1 MRTVCVVLVNRANY
15 ARVKSVLRAVDDHPD
30 LRLRIVGGSS
40 LLLERFGNAA
50 EGVAADGFAIDARVN
65 FVVEGQTPAT
75 MAVGAGLGIVELA
88 TVFENMAPD
97 VVLVVADRYDAL
109 SAAVAA
115 AYMNIPLAHLQGGEI
130 TGSIDESVRHAIT
143 RLAHLHFPATERSAE
158 RLIRMGEDP
167 ETVHCVGCPSIDVAV
182 AALRTRD
189 GLVRA
194 VNRGYADPFDLERP
208 YLLVLQHPV
217 TTRCE
222 SAGDQMAE
230 TLAAVETLKMPT
242 LLLTPNVD
250 AGGRDMAEAVS
261 RERSAGRLAHVR
273 MFSHF
278 SPENYV
284 RLMAGAACCVGN
296 SSSAI
301 REGAFLGTPAVSI
314 GDRQTGRERGEN
326 VLAVDYDRDAIAAAV
341 REQIRRGRYPGQ
353 TLYGDGTAGRKIA
366 DILAST
372 EFRLRKRLMF

>member
-15 ARVKSVLRAVDDHPD
+15 ARIQSVLRAVDAHPA
-30 LRLRIVGGSS
+30 LRLQIVAGSS
-40 LLLERFGNAA
+40 MLLERFGKAA
-50 EGVAADGFAIDARVN
+50 DGVAADGFRIDARVN

-75 MAVGAGLGIVELA
+75 MAVGTGLGIVELA
-88 TVFENMAPD
+88 TVFENLAPD
-97 VVLVVADRYDAL
+97 AVLVVADRYDAL

-158 RLIRMGEDP
+158 RLVRMGEDP
-167 ETVHCVGCPSIDVAV
+167 ETVHLAGCPSIDLA
-182 AALRTRD
+182 AEALRTRD

-194 VNRGYADPFDLERP
+194 VNAGHAEPFDLDRP

-217 TTRCE
+217 TTRFE
-222 SAGDQMAE
+222 QAGAQMVE
-230 TLAAVETLKMPT
+230 TLAAVETLALPT

-250 AGGRDMAEAVS
+250 AGGQAMAEAVADF
-261 RERSAGRLAHVR
+261 RRSGRLGHVR
-273 MFSHF
+273 IFSHF
-278 SPENYV
+278 SPENYI

-301 REGAFLGTPAVSI
+301 REGAFLGAPAVTV
-314 GDRQTGRERGEN
+314 GDRQAGRERGAN
-326 VLAVDYDRDAIAAAV
+326 VLAVDYDRDAIVSAV
-341 REQIRRGRYPGQ
+341 REQIRRGRYPGR
-353 TLYGDGTAGRKIA
+353 TLYGDGKAGRRIA
-366 DILAST
+366 DILATT
-372 EFRLRKRLMF
+372 EFRLRKRLML